1 MIKKII
7 ATAVA
12 ATVLLASY
20 SSVFASS
27 KKFDSLIRESVVP
40 QNKKESLS
48 IDKDIIDETVTN
60 YADYSVITFKTI
72 SGQNLSVSVSG
83 SSMNFDLPS
92 GVTANLVFLTIDGN
106 TILETDTATS
116 MSVDLTGQLAVNTMY
131 YLSMTYVENGYET
144 WNSDIIFTLTP
155 EQTVTFVE
163 SPIYDFNVERCS
175 EWWTDATSLE
185 ECLQPQND
193 VECDNPEVI
202 ARAQEITTGCN
213 SDYEKVFAI
222 YQYILTEVAY
232 DYAQT
237 EDYYYV
243 YQDDV
248 LTLLR
253 REIAICEGMG
263 NMFTA
268 LCRAVGVPACVSFGI
283 GGSFSDF
290 LDPNMITDESPNH
303 AWAAVCLDGSWYSVD
318 PTWDDYNSYYGDTVQ
333 YDTPTYNWYLQPLET
348 FSFTHK
354 ICDADTTHGIE
365 SSGSC
370 GPNATY
376 SIDRAGTV
384 TISGSGEVI
393 MPYGVNGFSR
403 VVFAEGS
410 NITSIGE
417 SAFIDCDI
425 ITSVVLPDTVT
436 MIDSQAF
443 FTCEDLEYVIIPDSV
458 IQIGDSAFDLC
469 DELAYVYIPDSVSS
483 MGDYAFDDCPRLI
496 ISVPSNLT
504 GFNEGYYVPCLEIT
518 VRS

>member
-175 EWWTDATSLE
+175 
-185 ECLQPQND
+185 
-193 VECDNPEVI
+193 
-202 ARAQEITTGCN
+202 
-213 SDYEKVFAI
+213 
-222 YQYILTEVAY
+222 
-232 DYAQT
+232 
-237 EDYYYV
+237 
-243 YQDDV
+243 
-248 LTLLR
+248 
-253 REIAICEGMG
+253 
-263 NMFTA
+263 
-268 LCRAVGVPACVSFGI
+268 VS
-283 GGSFSDF
+283 
-290 LDPNMITDESPNH
+290 
-303 AWAAVCLDGSWYSVD
+303 
-318 PTWDDYNSYYGDTVQ
+318 
-333 YDTPTYNWYLQPLET
+333 
-348 FSFTHK
+348 
-354 ICDADTTHGIE
+354 
-365 SSGSC
+365 
-370 GPNATY
+370 
-376 SIDRAGTV
+376 
-384 TISGSGEVI
+384 
-393 MPYGVNGFSR
+393 
-403 VVFAEGS
+403 
-410 NITSIGE
+410 
-417 SAFIDCDI
+417 
-425 ITSVVLPDTVT
+425 
-436 MIDSQAF
+436 
-443 FTCEDLEYVIIPDSV
+443 
-458 IQIGDSAFDLC
+458 
-469 DELAYVYIPDSVSS
+469 
-483 MGDYAFDDCPRLI
+483 
-496 ISVPSNLT
+496 
-504 GFNEGYYVPCLEIT
+504 
-518 VRS
+518 

>member
-253 REIAICEGMG
+253 REICLQLCVELLE
-263 NMFTA
+263 FLHVFPLVLVA
-268 LCRAVGVPACVSFGI
+268 LS
-283 GGSFSDF
+283 
-290 LDPNMITDESPNH
+290 
-303 AWAAVCLDGSWYSVD
+303 
-318 PTWDDYNSYYGDTVQ
+318 
-333 YDTPTYNWYLQPLET
+333 
-348 FSFTHK
+348 
-354 ICDADTTHGIE
+354 
-365 SSGSC
+365 
-370 GPNATY
+370 
-376 SIDRAGTV
+376 
-384 TISGSGEVI
+384 
-393 MPYGVNGFSR
+393 
-403 VVFAEGS
+403 
-410 NITSIGE
+410 
-417 SAFIDCDI
+417 
-425 ITSVVLPDTVT
+425 
-436 MIDSQAF
+436 
-443 FTCEDLEYVIIPDSV
+443 
-458 IQIGDSAFDLC
+458 
-469 DELAYVYIPDSVSS
+469 
-483 MGDYAFDDCPRLI
+483 LI
-496 ISVPSNLT
+496 
-504 GFNEGYYVPCLEIT
+504 F
-518 VRS
+518 